1 MKNLICTALASLMLL
16 SAVSCGKILPDTP
29 TVSTTSSEAEKYG
42 DWLADRLGYAP
53 ENVILGIGNDVSYG
67 IDLSNFEND
76 GYIIRTI
83 DGMTTIFGKTED
95 GLDRGVRK
103 YALATERGEDVSIIT
118 YHEGYRIEE
127 FKIFGVDISEY
138 VIEYDGAT
146 ANENMRFAATELQRL
161 VKMACGAELTVSET
175 ATDAAHKII
184 LRHSKDE
191 ELRLDGFRYFA
202 ENGNLVIEGA
212 VDRGCMHG
220 VYRFLQNECGW
231 ENLDNL
237 DSGRQTIGDSYLNE
251 ADFIDIPKDIDV
263 TEVPMFEYYY
273 VHTNRW
279 DRNGGTTDRV
289 YPSDI
294 QNSYGVVDIAM
305 HGMQRYNW
313 DENPRGAHDVHGCQ
327 ACYTEEGGLDLMI
340 DNICTYIE
348 GRIAAGAVPGES
360 LKMIDISQG
369 DNNRYC
375 YCVDCSKVMEKYKS
389 VSATVVYGAN
399 YIAEAINEMYP
410 SEEGIGVQIFAYFAS
425 KIPPSSD
432 MEVNENVYITF
443 AQNGNCTN
451 HPMDGSECDGVDE
464 NWNDPYLGSDDNVT
478 HDEWLRGWCAISDNV
493 YVWNYALD
501 PVLKQYT
508 VLDVMLQDFR
518 YMKELGV
525 KGMFWQ
531 NTYHGFG
538 IKRVEHVLGLDV
550 NWNPDMTDEE
560 FEAKLCRLLER
571 EYGAGWAYVREY
583 IDLWIE
589 ATNRVDCFNC
599 WAYSS
604 NTGYY
609 YDPAY
614 IREHGETML
623 ELIEKAVS
631 LAGSAKEEYRI
642 RLLSCHVYYS
652 YIFAN
657 YFTAYE
663 AEDVERIAELEQ
675 MYLDTITLIKELGFN
690 ITAVVSV
697 DGGTAKIY
705 PTIEQ
710 EAWLVWKDRRADI
723 LGYSENLRPAP
734 EVEDIYAEPE
744 TAA

>member
-1 MKNLICTALASLMLL
+1 MKKLICTALASLMLL
-16 SAVSCGKILPDTP
+16 SAVSCGKISPDTP

-83 DGMTTIFGKTED
+83 DGMTTIFGKTAD

-103 YALATERGEDVSIIT
+103 YAIATERGEDVSLIT
-118 YHEGYRIEE
+118 YHEGYRIED
-127 FKIFGVDISEY
+127 FRIFGVDISEY
-138 VIEYDGAT
+138 VIEYDGTT
-146 ANENMRFAATELQRL
+146 ANENMKFAASELRQL
-161 VKMACGAELTVSET
+161 VKKACGAELEISET

-191 ELRLDGFRYFA
+191 ELRFDGFRYFA
-202 ENGNLVIEGA
+202 EDGNLVIEGA

-231 ENLDNL
+231 ENLANI

-251 ADFIDIPKDIDV
+251 ADLIDV
-263 TEVPMFEYYY
+263 PADVNVMQVPSVDY
-273 VHTNRW
+273 VQARGNFW
-279 DRNGGTTDRV
+279 NRNGGTTDRV
-289 YPSDI
+289 YPSDAQI
-294 QNSYGVVDIAM
+294 SYGAIIKAG
-305 HGMQRYNW
+305 HGMEHYNW
-313 DENPRGAHDVHGCQ
+313 DENPRGNHTVHGCQ
-327 ACYTEEGGLDLMI
+327 ACYTEEAGLDVMI
-340 DNICTYIE
+340 ENICTYIE
-348 GRIAAGAVPGES
+348 GRIAAGEIPGES

-375 YCVDCSKVMEKYKS
+375 YCADCSKVMEKYKS

-399 YIAEAINEMYP
+399 YIAEAINEAYP
-410 SEEGIGVQIFAYFAS
+410 TEEGIAVQIFAYFAS

-443 AQNGNCTN
+443 AQNGNCSN

-464 NWNDPYLGSDDNVT
+464 NWNDAYLGSGENIT
-478 HDEWLRGWCAISDNV
+478 HDEWLRGWCELSDNV
-493 YVWNYALD
+493 YVWYYALD
-501 PVLKQYT
+501 PVLHQYT
-508 VLDVMLQDFR
+508 ILDVFLQDFK
-518 YMKELGV
+518 YMKEIGV
-525 KGMFWQ
+525 KGLYWQ
-531 NTYHGFG
+531 NTYYGFG
-538 IKRVEHVLGLDV
+538 IKRVEHVMGMDV
-550 NWNPDMTDEE
+550 IWDIDMTEEE

-589 ATNRVDCFNC
+589 ATNRIGCYDCWGYGNN
-599 WAYSS
+599 SS
-604 NTGYY
+604 PE

-614 IREHGETML
+614 MREYGDIMID
-623 ELIEKAVS
+623 LIEKAVS
-631 LAGSAKEEYRI
+631 LAEDSKTEYRI
-642 RLLSCHVYYS
+642 RLFSCHVYYS
-652 YIFAN
+652 YIFSH
-657 YFTAYE
+657 YFIAYE
-663 AEDVERIAELEQ
+663 SEDTEMLMKLDQ
-675 MYLDTITLIKELGFN
+675 MYLDTIELIKKMGFD
-690 ITAVVSV
+690 IAAIVSV
-697 DGGTAKIY
+697 SGGKTTVY
-705 PTIEQ
+705 PTLEQ
-710 EAWLVWKDRRADI
+710 EAWLVWVGERERI